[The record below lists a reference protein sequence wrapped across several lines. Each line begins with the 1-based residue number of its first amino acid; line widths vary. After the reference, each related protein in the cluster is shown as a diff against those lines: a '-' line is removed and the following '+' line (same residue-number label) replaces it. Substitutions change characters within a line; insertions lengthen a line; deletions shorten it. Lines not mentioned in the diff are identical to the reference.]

1 MITIANHAVFC
12 KAKKRKSRQNP
23 LLFHGFSTA
32 IAAPYIKPPPIAQNE
47 ERALRGGLHS
57 FLRPFGR
64 TFVPNGRISERS
76 LQFSNF
82 RLILWVNQ
90 KYPSGVLYL
99 LKGGTK
105 LKKETY
111 DVTGMSCAACS
122 SRVEKAVSKQ
132 PGAQQVAVNLLKN
145 SMVVE
150 YDETQLSSAQIIA
163 AVEKAGYGASLH
175 AKPGSAPAAKDVEKG
190 GASAAQKAYSGM
202 KKRLALSLVFTIPLF
217 YLSMGHMMGWPLPAC
232 FLGMENAMTFA
243 FTQFLLLL
251 PIVHINRQYYIV
263 GFRTLWQRSPNMDSL
278 IALGSSAA
286 IVYGIYAIYK
296 IGIGF
301 GQMDMDTV
309 HTYMMELYFE
319 SAGTILTL
327 ITMGK
332 TMEARAKGKTSDAI
346 TKLMDLAPKTAT
358 VERDG
363 AESVIPVEEVQLGDV
378 LIVKAGESIPV
389 DGVVL
394 EGTSSVDESALTGE
408 SIPVEKQIG
417 DSVIGATINKSGYF
431 KMRATKVGDDTA
443 LSQIVRLVDEA
454 TSSKAPI
461 AKLADKVSGVFVPAV
476 ITIAVIA
483 TAAWLLTGHSVE
495 FSLSIGISVL
505 VISCPC
511 ALGLATPTAI
521 MVGTGRGAV
530 NGILIKSAEAL
541 ETTHS
546 VNTVVLDK
554 TGTITQGKPV
564 VTDLV
569 GGTADEKA
577 LLTVAA
583 SLEKLSEH
591 PLSEAVVA
599 EAEKQQLTLL
609 PVTDFAQIPGQGISG
624 VIQGRRCL
632 AGNRRMME
640 ANGIADDALLARGD
654 ALAEDGKTPLYFAAD
669 GRLIGLIAVADV
681 VKPTS
686 AQAIAELSHMGI
698 EVVMLTGDNARTAE
712 AIRRQVGVDRVVAEV
727 MPQDKERE
735 IRRLQESG
743 KKVAM
748 VGDGINDAPALARAD
763 VGIAIGAGTDVA
775 IESADIVLMRS
786 DLLDVSTAVQLS
798 RAVIRNIKQN
808 LFWAFFYNAIGIPIA
823 AGVFYPAF
831 QLKMNPMLGALAMSF
846 SSVFVVSN
854 ALRLRWFKARHT
866 AAAKPV
872 SSPSDSGVEIA
883 NDQTTA
889 RNEKGETNMEK
900 IISIEGMACMH
911 CVNHVQTALAAVPGV
926 QEAKVDLE
934 SKSATVRTDGSVT
947 DAALKAAVDG
957 AGYQAVSIR

>member
-1 MITIANHAVFC
+1 MGVF
-12 KAKKRKSRQNP
+12 P
-23 LLFHGFSTA
+23 FS
-32 IAAPYIKPPPIAQNE
+32 E
-47 ERALRGGLHS
+47 GGS
-57 FLRPFGR
+57 
-64 TFVPNGRISERS
+64 
-76 LQFSNF
+76 
-82 RLILWVNQ
+82 
-90 KYPSGVLYL
+90 
-99 LKGGTK
+99 K

-122 SRVEKAVSKQ
+122 SRVEKAVARQS
-132 PGAQQVAVNLLKN
+132 GVQQVSVNLLKN

-150 YDETQLSSAQIIA
+150 YDESAISSAQIVA
-163 AVEKAGYGASLH
+163 AVEQAGYGASPH
-175 AKPGSAPAAKDVEKG
+175 EKPGAAVPAAQSGKQG
-190 GASAAQKAYSGM
+190 GLSAAQEAYRGM
-202 KKRLALSLVFTIPLF
+202 KRRLALSLVFTVPLF
-217 YLSMGHMMGWPLPAC
+217 YLSMGHMMGWPLPGC
-232 FLGMENAMTFA
+232 FLGMENALVFA
-243 FTQFLLLL
+243 FTQFLLLI
-251 PIVHINRQYYIV
+251 PIVFINRQYYI
-263 GFRTLWQRSPNMDSL
+263 GGCKALIQRAPNMDSL
-278 IALGSSAA
+278 IALGSGAA
-286 IVYGIYAIYK
+286 ILYGIFAIYK

-301 GQMDMDTV
+301 GRMDMDTV

-332 TMEARAKGKTSDAI
+332 TMEARAKGKTSEAI

-363 AESVIPVEEVQLGDV
+363 TEHIIPAAEAQPGDV
-378 LIVKAGESIPV
+378 LIVKAGESVPV

-394 EGTSSVDESALTGE
+394 EGASAVDESALTGE
-408 SIPVEKQIG
+408 SIPVEKQAG
-417 DSVIGATINKSGYF
+417 DTVIGATINKSGYF
-431 KMRATKVGDDTA
+431 KMRATKVGDDTT

-461 AKLADKVSGVFVPAV
+461 AKLADKVSGVFVPVV
-476 ITIAVIA
+476 IAIAVLA
-483 TAAWLLTGHSVE
+483 TCAWLLAGHSVE
-495 FSLSIGISVL
+495 FALSIGISVL

-564 VTDLV
+564 VTDV
-569 GGTADEKA
+569 VDGGIGRDK
-577 LLTVAA
+577 LLSVAA

-591 PLSEAVVA
+591 PLSEAIVA
-599 EAEKQQLTLL
+599 EAEKESLTFLS
-609 PVTDFAQIPGQGISG
+609 VDKFEQIPGQGIRG
-624 VIQGRRCL
+624 EVEGQLCL

-640 ANGIADDALLARGD
+640 ANRIENSELLAQGE
-654 ALAEDGKTPLYFAAD
+654 ALAEDGKTPLYFARD
-669 GRLIGLIAVADV
+669 GRFLGLIAVADV

-686 AQAIAELSHMGI
+686 AQAVAELSGMGI
-698 EVVMLTGDNARTAE
+698 EVVMLTGDNERTAE

-727 MPQDKERE
+727 LPQDKERE

-763 VGIAIGAGTDVA
+763 VGIAIGAGTDIA

-831 QLKMNPMLGALAMSF
+831 HLKMNPMLGALAMSF

-854 ALRLRWFKARHT
+854 ALRLRWFKARH
-866 AAAKPV
+866 AAPQEQS
-872 SSPSDSGVEIA
+872 SSPHGGAEIA
-883 NDQTTA
+883 SSEQTV
-889 RNEKGETNMEK
+889 NEEKGEATMEK
-900 IISIEGMACMH
+900 VISIEGMACMH
-911 CVNHVQTALAAVPGV
+911 CVKHVQEALAAIPGV
-926 QEAKVDLE
+926 QEVTVDLE
-934 SKSATVRTDGSVT
+934 GKSATVSVDGSVT
-947 DAALKAAVDG
+947 DEALKAAVDG
-957 AGYQAVSIR
+957 AGYEALSVR

>member
-64 TFVPNGRISERS
+64 TFVPNGRISERG

-99 LKGGTK
+99 FKGGTK

-175 AKPGSAPAAKDVEKG
+175 AKPGSAPAVEKG

-217 YLSMGHMMGWPLPAC
+217 YLSMGHMMSWPLPAC
-232 FLGMENAMTFA
+232 FLGMENAITFA

-251 PIVHINRQYYIV
+251 PIVYINRQYYIV

-286 IVYGIYAIYK
+286 IVYGIYVIYK

-461 AKLADKVSGVFVPAV
+461 AKLADKVSGVFVPVV

-483 TAAWLLTGHSVE
+483 TAAWLLAGHSVE

-591 PLSEAVVA
+591 PLSEAIVA

-624 VIQGRRCL
+624 VIQGRLCL

-686 AQAIAELSHMGI
+686 AQAIAELSHTGI

-712 AIRRQVGVDRVVAEV
+712 AICRQVGVDRVVAEV

-883 NDQTTA
+883 SKENTA
-889 RNEKGETNMEK
+889 SEKGETNMEK

>member
-1 MITIANHAVFC
+1 M
-12 KAKKRKSRQNP
+12 
-23 LLFHGFSTA
+23 
-32 IAAPYIKPPPIAQNE
+32 
-47 ERALRGGLHS
+47 
-57 FLRPFGR
+57 
-64 TFVPNGRISERS
+64 
-76 LQFSNF
+76 
-82 RLILWVNQ
+82 
-90 KYPSGVLYL
+90 
-99 LKGGTK
+99 
-105 LKKETY
+105 KKETY

-122 SRVEKAVSKQ
+122 SRVEKAVAKQ

-150 YDETQLSSAQIIA
+150 YDESQLSSAQIIA

-175 AKPGSAPAAKDVEKG
+175 AKPGSAPAAKAAETG
-190 GASAAQKAYSGM
+190 GVSAAQKAYSDM
-202 KKRLALSLVFTIPLF
+202 KKRLVLSLLFTIPLF

-251 PIVHINRQYYIV
+251 PIVYINRQYYIV
-263 GFRTLWQRSPNMDSL
+263 GFKTLWQRSPNMDSL

-346 TKLMDLAPKTAT
+346 TKLMNLAPKTAT

-363 AESVIPVEEVQLGDV
+363 VESVIPVEEVQLGDV
-378 LIVKAGESIPV
+378 LIVKAGESVPV

-408 SIPVEKQIG
+408 SIPVEKQAG
-417 DSVIGATINKSGYF
+417 NSVIGATINKSGYF

-461 AKLADKVSGVFVPAV
+461 AKLADKVSGVFVPVV

-483 TAAWLLTGHSVE
+483 TVAWLLTGHSVE
-495 FSLSIGISVL
+495 FALSIGISVL

-546 VNTVVLDK
+546 VNSVVLDK

-564 VTDLV
+564 VTDV
-569 GGTADEKA
+569 VDGGIGRDK
-577 LLTVAA
+577 LLSVAA
-583 SLEKLSEH
+583 SLEKLSEF
-591 PLSEAVVA
+591 LSVDKFE
-599 EAEKQQLTLL
+599 
-609 PVTDFAQIPGQGISG
+609 QIPGQGIRG
-624 VIQGRRCL
+624 EVEGKLCL

-640 ANGIADDALLARGD
+640 ANRIEKSDLLARGE
-654 ALAEDGKTPLYFAAD
+654 ALAEDGKTPLYFALD
-669 GRLIGLIAVADV
+669 GKLIGLIAVADI

-686 AQAIAELSHMGI
+686 AQAIAELSNMGI
-698 EVVMLTGDNARTAE
+698 EVVMLTGDNAKTAE

-727 MPQDKERE
+727 LPQDKERE
-735 IRRLQESG
+735 IRRLQEGG

-823 AGVFYPAF
+823 AGIFYPAF

-854 ALRLRWFKARHT
+854 ALRLRWFKAKHT
-866 AAAKPV
+866 AAAPKTV

-883 NDQTTA
+883 NSHTMA
-889 RNEKGETNMEK
+889 SNNKKGETNMEK
-900 IISIEGMACMH
+900 VISIEGMACMH
-911 CVNHVQTALAAVPGV
+911 CVNHVQQALSAVPGV
-926 QEAKVDLE
+926 KEAKVDLE
-934 SKSATVRTDGSVT
+934 SKSATVSVDGSVT
-947 DAALKAAVDG
+947 DAALKAAVDE
-957 AGYQAVSIR
+957 AGYQAVSIC